1 MTEQARP
8 FKNIHRIETLDTPP
22 SVKAAPETATG
33 LETGRVVESVP
44 ENLPP
49 RRSVLDSLIVSGW
62 LSWEMVF
69 WLAIIGLAIATR
81 MWDLSE
87 RAMHHDESIHGVFSY
102 DMYRGKNIYRYDPT
116 WHGPVLYYMVTLSYY
131 LLGGATEFSV
141 RFAPAM
147 FGIGIIVLCWFLR
160 PLLGKVGAIAFALL
174 VLISPSILYYSRSLR
189 HDIFATFGMLL
200 FVIGL
205 FRYAQGR
212 NPRKIGWFVA
222 SGIGFFI
229 LFGSHEMSFLNLA
242 IVGSWLGMI
251 LVLEIITLPA
261 WIRRPISQVVS
272 FVPPSTRLRPAVVA
286 APPAPPRRKPLD
298 DDDEMDEPLATQASF
313 DDLDDF
319 AETAPERT
327 ANSPVVEEIVEEIIV
342 EEVIVERAASADA
355 GKAADRDKTTQ
366 NRAETPDDFVETDFP
381 AAPGD
386 NTFPGSNGATA
397 GTIPPAYPVGQPHA
411 ATAWTENRFKTGR
424 YSLTAEQYTD
434 PVLGDFT
441 RAWYAFFVL
450 FAILVVSG
458 GIHLFVD
465 KTSDGT
471 LTQFLGVNA
480 YLILLPFYLLV
491 AALVAYPLARLTNLG
506 YNRLSQKGNRIARFV
521 ALGVGVVL
529 ALVAVVLFL
538 RGHSPANYLA
548 ALGMQVSGTSNAA
561 LNETVSNGY
570 SAFTT
575 ISYFALKWPSIVPEL
590 GLVIVAAVLVGAV
603 VGWLWERG
611 MLVYTQRGLWAW
623 GISFAFVF
631 VISSL
636 VSLRFI
642 LGIDRTQLPKVVL
655 PLLGFIDKWFAYF
668 LGGAILAVVI
678 GAFVGWLVSVAEVI
692 PDEAVRGAA
701 VLRTLL
707 KTARNPW
714 AMVGFLLGFGILYVL
729 IFSNFFFAPE
739 RLADGF
745 YRGIEYWLEQHDKRR
760 LDEPWFYYPMLM
772 LLYETFAVFCVFI
785 ALVYFPIVFFRRT
798 RRRERFI
805 FTAKGVFIGLTFW
818 WTFLALVL
826 YSVAG
831 EKIPWLNMQI
841 ALPASLATAAFLNDF
856 FRSLNWKRLL
866 AWKEGLLFSGMFVLM
881 FVSVVVILG
890 QLINFPKIGQY
901 DAGFGRVVVASDT
914 LLSWA
919 QLVLVAI
926 IGVTLFGV
934 SVWLWRSGRLAGSV
948 ARASI
953 FLFFGVLL
961 LGYCLKSSIALNYQ
975 HPDVAIEPMI
985 YTQTTPEVPLF
996 VQRLDRLGRDLRDIY
1011 SVVPQQA
1018 TAGSIPVTYNDP
1030 ANSKGLPV
1038 FMSTEVAWPLSW
1050 YFRDYTN
1057 VTQTAINND
1066 ANNPNAID
1074 RLTDSR
1080 GNNFVVVLVSADE
1093 ANNAKLQQQ
1102 LQGQYT
1108 SQRFRF
1114 RWHFPEDNSG
1124 YRILGYQPP
1133 DDPRSN
1139 DTSVKDIINTRWDLL
1154 AQFFTQ
1160 QPYVGQIWRYI
1171 MYREM
1176 VNPLESFDMVAY
1188 IRNDVYA
1195 DFANTNGTTTPSG
1208 STTPDTNANP
1218 NQTSFDLTAS
1228 TQAGNRDG
1236 QYRTPR
1242 NLTVASN
1249 GDILVLDSLNGRVQR
1264 FDSTGKFLSKF
1275 GSIGGGDGQFALA
1288 QYQSGPGGITTD
1300 DEGNIYVADTW
1311 GYRIEKFDSTGKF
1324 LLKWGAGKDTTG
1336 SPDGNAANPT
1346 GFYGP
1351 RAIAYDASADELYIT
1366 DTGNKRVVVYDKQGN
1381 FKRQFGSVG
1390 NGQGQFNEPIGLAF
1404 GPDGNVYVADLRNH
1418 RVEVVDKQGKY
1429 VKEIAVPTWKEAVL
1443 SEPYLAFD
1451 PQGNLWVSDS
1461 GNGAVL
1467 RFDSAGTKI
1476 ATYNT
1481 ASGLALLNPIG
1492 LTFAQDG
1499 TLYIADAT
1507 KNSIIKFKPS

>member
-8 FKNIHRIETLDTPP
+8 FKNTHNRIDTLDTAPP
-22 SVKAAPETATG
+22 GVKENPDGATG
-33 LETGRVVESVP
+33 ETGRVVKVSP
-44 ENLPP
+44 ETLPP
-49 RRSVLDSLIVSGW
+49 RRSVLDSLIASGW
-62 LSWEMVF
+62 LSWEKVF
-69 WLAIIGLAIATR
+69 WISIIALAIATR
-81 MWDLSE
+81 MWDLAE

-102 DMYRGKNIYRYDPT
+102 DMYRGKNVYRYDPT

-131 LLGGATEFSV
+131 LLGGASEFSA
-141 RFAPAM
+141 RFAPAV

-160 PLLGKVGAIAFALL
+160 PLLGRAGAIALALL

-189 HDIFATFGMLL
+189 HDIFATFGMVL
-200 FVIGL
+200 FVVGL
-205 FRYAQGR
+205 FRFAQER
-212 NPRKIGWFVA
+212 NQKKIGWFIA
-222 SGIGFFI
+222 SGVGFFI

-242 IVGSWLGMI
+242 IVVSWLGLI
-251 LVLEIITLPA
+251 FLLEVLTLPA
-261 WIRRPISQVVS
+261 WIRRPAAHVMNFI
-272 FVPPSTRLRPAVVA
+272 PPGPNVIRPAVAVN
-286 APPAPPRRKPLD
+286 PALKRKPLD
-298 DDDEMDEPLATQASF
+298 DDDEMDEPDTVGPVATQASF
-313 DDLDDF
+313 DDLTKV
-319 AETAPERT
+319 EKPGPIPGE
-327 ANSPVVEEIVEEIIV
+327 NEVIVEEIVKPGEL
-342 EEVIVERAASADA
+342 A
-355 GKAADRDKTTQ
+355 GTVKPGGTEAG
-366 NRAETPDDFVETDFP
+366 ETPGDFVEADFP
-381 AAPGD
+381 PETTGEAASLAANPACGLGQ
-386 NTFPGSNGATA
+386 TATA
-397 GTIPPAYPVGQPHA
+397 PL
-411 ATAWTENRFKTGR
+411 ENRYRTGR
-424 YSLTAEQYTD
+424 YSYGGEQYTD
-434 PVLGDFT
+434 PALGDFT
-441 RAWYAFFVL
+441 KTWYGFFVL
-450 FAILVVSG
+450 FAVLVVSG
-458 GIHLFVD
+458 GIHLFYD
-465 KTSDGT
+465 KTYGGT

-480 YLILLPFYLLV
+480 YLILLPFYLLLS
-491 AALVAYPLARLTNLG
+491 ALVAYPLARLTNLG
-506 YNRLSQKGNRIARFV
+506 YNRLSRKGNRIARFT
-521 ALGVGVVL
+521 ALGIGVAL
-529 ALVAVVLFL
+529 ALVAIALFL
-538 RGHSPANYLA
+538 RGHSPASYLA
-548 ALGMQVSGTSNAA
+548 ALGTQVSGTSNAA
-561 LNETVSNGY
+561 LNETVSNGFSY
-570 SAFTT
+570 FTT

-590 GLVIVAAVLVGAV
+590 GFVIVAAVLAGAL

-611 MLVYTQRGLWAW
+611 MLVYTRRGFWAW
-623 GISFAFVF
+623 GISFAVVF
-631 VISSL
+631 VVSSL

-642 LGIDRTQLPKVVL
+642 LGIDRTALPKVVL

-668 LGGAILAVVI
+668 LGGAILAVIIGAVI
-678 GAFVGWLVSVAEVI
+678 GWFVSMAEVI

-714 AMVGFLLGFGILYVL
+714 SIVGFLLGFGILYVL

-745 YRGIEYWLEQHDKRR
+745 YRGIEYWLAQHETRR

-805 FTAKGVFIGLTFW
+805 FTPKGVFIGLTFW
-818 WTFLALVL
+818 WTFLALL
-826 YSVAG
+826 MYSFAG

-841 ALPASLATAAFLNDF
+841 ALPASMATAAFLNDF
-856 FRSLNWKRLL
+856 FRSINWKKLL
-866 AWKEGLLFSGMFVLM
+866 NWKEGLLFTGMFILM
-881 FVSVVVILG
+881 FVATLVVIG
-890 QLINFPKIGQY
+890 QLINFPKIGQF

-914 LLSWA
+914 ILSWA
-919 QLVLVAI
+919 QVVLVST
-926 IGVTLFGV
+926 IGLALFGL
-934 SVWLWRSGRLAGSV
+934 SVWMWRTRRLDGRI

-953 FLFFGVLL
+953 FLVFGVILL
-961 LGYCLKSSIALNYQ
+961 AYCLKSSIALNYQ

-996 VQRLDRLGRDLRDIY
+996 VERLDRLSRDLRDVY
-1011 SVVPQQA
+1011 SIVPQQPA
-1018 TAGSIPVTYNDP
+1018 AGTAPVTYNDP

-1050 YFRDYTN
+1050 YFRDYSD
-1057 VTQTAINND
+1057 VTQQAINTD

-1108 SQRFRF
+1108 AQRFRF
-1114 RWHFPEDNSG
+1114 RWHFPEDNTG

-1133 DDPRSN
+1133 DDTRSN
-1139 DTSVKDIINTRWDLL
+1139 DTAVKDIINTRWDLL
-1154 AQFFTQ
+1154 VQFFTQ

-1195 DFANTNGTTTPSG
+1195 DFANTNGTTSPTSG
-1208 STTPDTNANP
+1208 SSATPDTNANQ

-1242 NLTVASN
+1242 NITVASN

-1275 GSIGGGDGQFALA
+1275 GSIGTGDGQFTLA

-1336 SPDGNAANPT
+1336 SPDGNAAYPT

-1351 RAIAYDASADELYIT
+1351 RSIAFDASTGELYIT

-1390 NGQGQFNEPIGLAF
+1390 SGQGQFNEPVGIAL
-1404 GPDGNVYVADLRNH
+1404 GPDGNVYVADLRNK
-1418 RVEVVDKQGKY
+1418 RVEVLDKQGKY
-1429 VKEIAVPTWKEAVL
+1429 IKEIAVPSWKEAVL

-1451 PQGNLWVSDS
+1451 PAGNLYVSDPA
-1461 GNGAVL
+1461 NGAII
-1467 RFDSAGTKI
+1467 RFDQTGTQV

-1481 ASGLALLNPIG
+1481 ASGLTLLNPVG
-1492 LTFAQDG
+1492 LTFAPDG
-1499 TLYIADAT
+1499 TLYIADAA
-1507 KNSIIKFKPS
+1507 KNSIVKFKPS

>member
-8 FKNIHRIETLDTPP
+8 FKKIPNRADNRIANRVDINRLDTLDT
-22 SVKAAPETATG
+22 AAPGVRGGVASG
-33 LETGRVVESVP
+33 LEAGRNAEVI

-49 RRSVLDSLIVSGW
+49 RRSVLDSLIASGW
-62 LSWEMVF
+62 LSWEKVF
-69 WLAIIGLAIATR
+69 WFTIIALAIFTR

-102 DMYRGKNIYRYDPT
+102 DMYRGKNVYRYDPT

-131 LLGGATEFSV
+131 LWGGASEFSA
-141 RFAPAM
+141 RFAPAV

-160 PLLGKVGAIAFALL
+160 PLLGKVGAIALAML

-189 HDIFATFGMLL
+189 HDIFATFGMVL
-200 FVIGL
+200 FVVGL
-205 FRYAQGR
+205 FRYAQER
-212 NPRKIGWFVA
+212 NQKKIGWFIA
-222 SGIGFFI
+222 SGVGFFI

-242 IVGSWLGMI
+242 IVVSWLGLI
-251 LVLEIITLPA
+251 FLLEVITLPP
-261 WIRRPISQVVS
+261 WIRRPVGRVVN
-272 FVPPSTRLRPAVVA
+272 FIPPTTKPAQTTVTVT
-286 APPAPPRRKPLD
+286 PTRKPLD
-298 DDDEMDEPLATQASF
+298 DDDELDEPDQVAPAPGATAATQASF
-313 DDLDDF
+313 DDLG
-319 AETAPERT
+319 T
-327 ANSPVVEEIVEEIIV
+327 V
-342 EEVIVERAASADA
+342 
-355 GKAADRDKTTQ
+355 GKAAPDNTTIFEEVFVEETIIETGGATGATRSKTP
-366 NRAETPDDFVETDFP
+366 ADFVETDFP
-381 AAPGD
+381 ADTDAD
-386 NTFPGSNGATA
+386 SAFER
-397 GTIPPAYPVGQPHA
+397 GQEA
-411 ATAWTENRFKTGR
+411 ATTTLENRYRTGR
-424 YSLTAEQYTD
+424 YSYTAEQYTD
-434 PVLGDFT
+434 PILGDFT
-441 RAWYAFFVL
+441 RTWYGYFALLAVL
-450 FAILVVSG
+450 VISG
-458 GIHLFVD
+458 GIHLFYE
-465 KTSDGT
+465 KTWDGT

-480 YLILLPFYLLV
+480 YLILLPFYLLLS
-491 AALVAYPLARLTNLG
+491 ALVAYPLARLTNLG
-506 YNRLSQKGNRIARFV
+506 YNRLSRKGNRIARFT

-529 ALVAVVLFL
+529 ALVAILLFL
-538 RGHSPANYLA
+538 RGHSPAANLA
-548 ALGMQVSGTSNAA
+548 ALGTQISGTSNAA
-561 LNETVSNGY
+561 LNETVSNGFSY
-570 SAFTT
+570 FTT
-575 ISYFALKWPSIVPEL
+575 ISYFALEWPSIIPEL
-590 GLVIVAAVLVGAV
+590 GFIVIAAVLAGAII
-603 VGWLWERG
+603 GWLWERG
-611 MLVYTQRGLWAW
+611 MLVYTRRGYWGW
-623 GISFAFVF
+623 GITFAVVF
-631 VISSL
+631 VVSSL

-642 LGIDRTQLPKVVL
+642 LGIDRNALPKVVL

-678 GAFVGWLVSVAEVI
+678 GAVIGWFISVAEVI
-692 PDEAVRGAA
+692 PDEAVRGSA

-707 KTARNPW
+707 KCARNPW
-714 AMVGFLLGFGILYVL
+714 SIVGFLLGFGILYVL
-729 IFSNFFFAPE
+729 IFSNFFFSPE

-745 YRGIEYWLEQHDKRR
+745 YRGIEYWLAQHETRR

-785 ALVYFPIVFFRRT
+785 ALVYFPVIFFRRT
-798 RRRERFI
+798 RRRERFL
-805 FTAKGVFIGLTFW
+805 FTPKGVFIGLTFW
-818 WTFLALVL
+818 WTFLALMM
-826 YSVAG
+826 YSFAG

-841 ALPASLATAAFLNDF
+841 ALPASMATAAFLNDF
-856 FRSLNWKRLL
+856 FRSINWKKLL
-866 AWKEGLLFSGMFVLM
+866 NWKEGLLFTGMFILM
-881 FVSVVVILG
+881 FVSVVVVLG

-914 LLSWA
+914 ILSWV
-919 QLVLVAI
+919 QVVLVAA
-926 IGVTLFGV
+926 IGVTLFGL
-934 SVWLWRSGRLAGSV
+934 SFWMWRSGRLDGRI

-953 FLFFGVLL
+953 FLVFGFILVI
-961 LGYCLKSSIALNYQ
+961 YCLKSSIALNYQ

-1011 SVVPQQA
+1011 AIVPQQQDNGA
-1018 TAGSIPVTYNDP
+1018 NPVTYNDP

-1050 YFRDYTN
+1050 YFRDYTD
-1057 VTQTAINND
+1057 VTQQAINND

-1093 ANNAKLQQQ
+1093 ANNTKLQAQ
-1102 LQGQYT
+1102 LNGQYT
-1108 SQRFRF
+1108 AQRFRF
-1114 RWHFPEDNSG
+1114 RWHFPEDTSG
-1124 YRILGYQPP
+1124 YRVLGYVPP
-1133 DDPRSN
+1133 DDTRNP
-1139 DTSVKDIINTRWDLL
+1139 DTAVKDIINTRWDLL

-1176 VNPLESFDMVAY
+1176 VNPLQSFDMVAY

-1195 DFANTNGTTTPSG
+1195 DFANTNGTTSPSGNG
-1208 STTPDTNANP
+1208 STTPDNGSNS
-1218 NQTSFDLTAS
+1218 NQTTFDLTAS

-1242 NLTVASN
+1242 NVTIAPN

-1275 GSIGGGDGQFALA
+1275 GSIGSGDGQFGLA

-1324 LLKWGAGKDTTG
+1324 LLKWGSGKDTTG
-1336 SPDGNAANPT
+1336 SVDGNAQNPT

-1351 RAIAYDASADELYIT
+1351 RSIAFDAASGDLFIT

-1381 FKRQFGSVG
+1381 FVRQFGSVG
-1390 NGQGQFNEPIGLAF
+1390 NGQGQFNEPVGLAL
-1404 GPDGNVYVADLRNH
+1404 GPDGNVYVADLRNK
-1418 RVEVVDKQGKY
+1418 RVEVVDKQGNF
-1429 VKEIAVPTWKEAVL
+1429 VKEIEVPTWKEAVL

-1451 PQGNLWVSDS
+1451 PQGNLWVSDPANGAILKFDSS
-1461 GNGAVL
+1461 GNHIG
-1467 RFDSAGTKI
+1467 
-1476 ATYNT
+1476 TYNT

-1492 LTFAQDG
+1492 LTVAQDG

-1507 KNSIIKFKPS
+1507 KNSIVKFKPS